1 MPTAETARQFI
12 PIDNRGVLFLIVNDL
27 AIILAN
33 ERHAALNFS
42 FELPHRFS
50 LVQDSFFQKE
60 KASVNER

>member
-12 PIDNRGVLFLIVNDL
+12 PINNRRVFFLVVNDL

-33 ERHAALNFS
+33 ERHAALHFS
-42 FELPHRFS
+42 FELSHRFS

-60 KASVNER
+60 EASVNEG